1 MSDDRELF
9 EQFSK
14 LGVGLN
20 VLMVQL
26 FPLALPILLL
36 TLVTLVLVAL
46 PLIAI
51 GLALGLVALPVVLFR
66 RLRVGRRSPQGPDV
80 TPGEGFPSVLTEQS
94 DTR

>member
-26 FPLALPILLL
+26 FPLALPLLLL
-36 TLVTLVLVAL
+36 TLVTLVVVAI

-51 GLALGLVALPVVLFR
+51 GLLLGLAALPVVAIR
-66 RLRVGRRSPQGPDV
+66 RRRGRHRGRRAGV
-80 TPGEGFPSVLTEQS
+80 TAGERDPSIFKEQAEL
-94 DTR
+94 R